1 MAKKVSDEYGK
12 DKMDRRTMGE
22 AKTTLQPPE
31 EFLRKKTRE
40 VNFQQRAKSARA
52 RRMLYQI

>member
-1 MAKKVSDEYGK
+1 MAKTVAEEYGK
-12 DKMDRRTMGE
+12 GKLSKRTMGE
-22 AKTTLQPPE
+22 AKTTLNPPE

-52 RRMLYQI
+52 RRT